1 MDQESVKVDEDEDE
15 IEDETNNDSIASEQ
29 DNDNDTIE
37 QQPYI
42 PNQLSN
48 GEMMCGSVIINDSDT
63 NNNISIKQYTSMIN
77 EEMNTLLKQ
86 SHLYTDATEININ
99 DTLTDNLKMIH
110 DKVKKL
116 NKVIQNN
123 NNSEK

>member
-1 MDQESVKVDEDEDE
+1 M
-15 IEDETNNDSIASEQ
+15 
-29 DNDNDTIE
+29 
-37 QQPYI
+37 
-42 PNQLSN
+42 L
-48 GEMMCGSVIINDSDT
+48 CGSVIIHDNDT

-123 NNSEK
+123 NNSENNIIIGKNRQ